1 MSELAH
7 QRPLV
12 ILVADDQAGL
22 RRMLQEVFAEDGH
35 TVWLAAGG
43 QQAVALVREHRPDV
57 ALIDLKM
64 PGMSGLDALKE
75 IRIIAPELPVVVM
88 TAYGETEV
96 VGEAY
101 RYGARFAIRK
111 PFDIDE
117 VRREV
122 YRAAAEAQ
130 QSIAAEGKPPYDGE

>member
-1 MSELAH
+1 LSEQAH
-7 QRPLV
+7 PGSLV

-64 PGMSGLDALKE
+64 PGMSGLDALRE
-75 IRIIAPELPVVVM
+75 IRLIAPELPVVVM
-88 TAYGETEV
+88 TAYGETDIV
-96 VGEAY
+96 SEAY
-101 RYGARFAIRK
+101 SLGARCAIPK
-111 PFDIDE
+111 PFDIDV
-117 VRREV
+117 VRQEV

-130 QSIAAEGKPPYDGE
+130 RPIAAEGRPPYGGE